1 MMDPKKLINQFLVS
15 KECEKTNSMNEKLE
29 EWEKLYNKK
38 LKEKLIQA
46 PSSNAQAPPTPTV
59 KQT

>member
-1 MMDPKKLINQFLVS
+1 MIDPKKLINLFLVS
-15 KECEKTNSMNEKLE
+15 KECEKTISMNEKLE

-46 PSSNAQAPPTPTV
+46 PYSNVQAPLTPAV
-59 KQT
+59 K